1 GTVLISPSA
10 SSRGIS
16 SRMAPSVS
24 PVMVEHLKVLE
35 AIERRSAEDA
45 VNSLVAHINHARD
58 RALRI

>member
-1 GTVLISPSA
+1 MG
-10 SSRGIS
+10 
-16 SRMAPSVS
+16 
-24 PVMVEHLKVLE
+24 EHLKVLE